1 MKKSEIE
8 KLVAPVVT
16 SIQKCCELNDVAL
29 KRVVCSGAVTNQQ
42 RKHGIQGSV
51 TVVLGD
57 DMPGW
62 RASENNAGRIA
73 LKEAVRE
80 VFAKRGLRFDV
91 KLQASYSCLSL
102 DDGNVVRR
110 DAKGNVVAIYDQ
122 TSDD

>member
-8 KLVAPVVT
+8 RLVAPVVA
-16 SIQKCCELNDVAL
+16 SIEKCCKLHDVAL
-29 KRVVCSGAVTNQQ
+29 KRVACSGAVTNQQ
-42 RKHGIQGSV
+42 RKHGVQGSV

-62 RASENNAGRIA
+62 RASENSAGRTA
-73 LKEAVRE
+73 LKEAVLG
-80 VFAKRGLRFDV
+80 VFAERDLRFDV

-110 DAKGNVVAIYDQ
+110 NDKGNVVAVYDAGLHH
-122 TSDD
+122 